1 MSFNS
6 HKRKVLDESEP
17 LEHRAS
23 HARSCALHVANTLA
37 LERDAVIEL
46 VAKETGVSLH
56 SAESAAHLMAAFE
69 ALERIRV
76 QAVQA
81 NA

>member
-23 HARSCALHVANTLA
+23 HARSCALHMANALG

-56 SAESAAHLMAAFE
+56 SPESAAHLIAAFE
-69 ALERIRV
+69 ALERIRIRE
-76 QAVQA
+76 VQA